1 MIIPVNIS
9 VFVCERN
16 RSYEKCLLMNGLI
29 IAIPAFIY
37 LLHFSRIS
45 FYTPISL
52 LADRNPLLKGTSS
65 LAELIIDS
73 MGHYRSSSSDLG
85 EEGMAQSQVMRHSK
99 LLHP

>member
-65 LAELIIDS
+65 IAELIIWS
-73 MGHYRSSSSDLG
+73 VIGAAALICAEREWRSLKS
-85 EEGMAQSQVMRHSK
+85 
-99 LLHP
+99 